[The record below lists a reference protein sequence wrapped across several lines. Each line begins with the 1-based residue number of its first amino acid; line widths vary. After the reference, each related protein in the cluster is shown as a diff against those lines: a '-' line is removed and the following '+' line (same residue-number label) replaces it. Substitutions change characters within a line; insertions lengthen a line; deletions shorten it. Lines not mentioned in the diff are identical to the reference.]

1 MAEKRMFTQKIVDSD
16 AFLDVPLSTQAL
28 YFHLNMHAD
37 DDGFVNNPKKIQRV
51 IGASLDDLKL
61 LIAKRFILVF
71 ENGVIVIKH
80 WRMHNLLRKDRYNPT
95 QYQDQMERLE
105 LKDNGAYT
113 EKSPEP
119 LEIKESESMAT
130 TWQPDG
136 NQMAHRIG
144 KDRIG
149 KDRIGEVRGE
159 ESVETATCQQIVDLY
174 HSICV
179 SYPSVK
185 TLSEARKKAIR
196 ARLKVYSLEDFRKM
210 FEKAEGSAFL
220 KGANNRNWSANFDWM
235 IKDANMAKVIDGN
248 YDDGSWNKH
257 TVKQPSGNNTA
268 KQLDDFYNMATEWAA
283 QEDGDKDE

>member
-16 AFLDVPLSTQAL
+16 AFLDMPLSTQAL

-113 EKSPEP
+113 EKLPEP
-119 LEIKESESMAT
+119 LEIKESESVAT
-130 TWQPDG
+130 RWQPDD

-159 ESVETATCQQIVDLY
+159 ESVETATCQQVVDLF

-179 SYPSVK
+179 SYPAVK
-185 TLSEARKKAIR
+185 TLSESRKKAIR
-196 ARLKVYSLEDFRKM
+196 ARLRVYSLEDFKSL
-210 FEKAEGSAFL
+210 FEKAEASSFL
-220 KGANNRNWSANFDWM
+220 KGSNDRNWSATFDWLL
-235 IKDANMAKVIDGN
+235 KESNMVKVLEGN
-248 YDDGSWNKH
+248 YDNK
-257 TVKQPSGNNTA
+257 TRSPAGAGTTWANKFNNFPQRQYDYGTLEEMLLA
-268 KQLDDFYNMATEWAA
+268 KE
-283 QEDGDKDE
+283 

>member
-16 AFLDVPLSTQAL
+16 AFLDMPLSTQAL

-105 LKDNGAYT
+105 LKDNGEYT
-113 EKSPEP
+113 EKLPEP
-119 LEIKESESMAT
+119 LEIKESESVAT
-130 TWQPDG
+130 RWQPDD

-159 ESVETATCQQIVDLY
+159 ESVETATCQQVVDLF

-179 SYPSVK
+179 SYPAVK
-185 TLSEARKKAIR
+185 TLSESRKKAIR
-196 ARLKVYSLEDFRKM
+196 ARLRVYSLEDFKSL
-210 FEKAEGSAFL
+210 FEKAEASSFL
-220 KGANNRNWSANFDWM
+220 KGSNDRNWSATFDWLL
-235 IKDANMAKVIDGN
+235 KESNMVKVLEGN
-248 YDDGSWNKH
+248 YDNK
-257 TVKQPSGNNTA
+257 TRSPAGAGTTGANKFNNFPQRQYDYGTLEEMLLA
-268 KQLDDFYNMATEWAA
+268 KE
-283 QEDGDKDE
+283 

>member
-16 AFLDVPLSTQAL
+16 AFLDMPLSTQAL

-113 EKSPEP
+113 EKLPEP
-119 LEIKESESMAT
+119 LEIKESESVAT
-130 TWQPDG
+130 RWQPDD
-136 NQMAHRIG
+136 NQMAH
-144 KDRIG
+144 RIG

-159 ESVETATCQQIVDLY
+159 ESVETATCQQVVDLF

-179 SYPSVK
+179 SYPAVK
-185 TLSEARKKAIR
+185 TLSESRKKAIR
-196 ARLKVYSLEDFRKM
+196 ARLRVYSLEDFKSL
-210 FEKAEGSAFL
+210 FEKAEASSFL
-220 KGANNRNWSANFDWM
+220 KGSNDRNWSATFDWLL
-235 IKDANMAKVIDGN
+235 KESNMVKVLEGN
-248 YDDGSWNKH
+248 YDNK
-257 TVKQPSGNNTA
+257 TRSPAGAGTTGANKFNNFPQRQYDYGTLEEMLLA
-268 KQLDDFYNMATEWAA
+268 KE
-283 QEDGDKDE
+283 